1 MSRYQCKNTI
11 TNTQDNMTPPEPSN
25 YTKAGPKK
33 CNLAEAQD
41 KDFKITAMNM
51 FKDLKVDMNKPPN
64 EVFENSKKEWDKMI
78 KIVQDMEL
86 IIESLFPKLSKNWKR
101 KM

>member
-1 MSRYQCKNTI
+1 
-11 TNTQDNMTPPEPSN
+11 MTPPELSN

-33 CNLAEAQD
+33 CNLAKAQD

-51 FKDLKVDMNKPPN
+51 FKNLKEDMNNPPH
-64 EVFENSKKEWDKMI
+64 EVCENLKKEWNEMM

-86 IIESLFPKLSKNWKR
+86 IIESLFPKLNKNWK
-101 KM
+101 

>member
-1 MSRYQCKNTI
+1 
-11 TNTQDNMTPPEPSN
+11 MTPPEPSN

-64 EVFENSKKEWDKMI
+64 EVFENSKKECDKIM